1 MENVEGKDVGD
12 QQHRTGGVR
21 QLMDQ
26 FFSLAAPSH
35 ICIADID
42 VMNLARFRVL
52 DQLLQVTRPVVRN
65 AARFRVVVNAHHF
78 KP

>member
-1 MENVEGKDVGD
+1 MENVEGKDIGD

-26 FFSLAAPSH
+26 FFHSCAVAHLH
-35 ICIADID
+35 RDID
-42 VMNLARFRVL
+42 VMNLARFRIL
-52 DQLLQVTRPVVRN
+52 DQLLQIARPVVRN
-65 AARFRVVVNAHHF
+65 ATRFRVVVNAHHF

>member
-26 FFSLAAPSH
+26 FFHSCAVAHLH
-35 ICIADID
+35 RDID
-42 VMNLARFRVL
+42 VVNLARFCIL
-52 DQLLQVTRPVVRN
+52 DQLLQIARPVVRDT
-65 AARFRVVVNAHHF
+65 ARFWVVVNAHHF

>member
-26 FFSLAAPSH
+26 FFHSRSVAHLH
-35 ICIADID
+35 RDID
-42 VMNLARFRVL
+42 VMNLTRFSIL
-52 DQLLQVTRPVVRN
+52 DQLLQIARPVVRN

>member
-1 MENVEGKDVGD
+1 MENVEGKNIRD
-12 QQHRTGGVR
+12 QQHRTGGIR

-26 FFSLAAPSH
+26 FFHSRAVAHLH
-35 ICIADID
+35 RDID
-42 VMNLARFRVL
+42 VMNLARFCIL